1 MPSQGTQLG
10 QATLEGCFF
19 PTQWGSGWGEG
30 QVSVVR
36 SQTMEDGVGYLRGEG
51 PGAQISCRFWLEDGV
66 SSFSPQSQSKE
77 PSSELLDVWEGSER
91 EQAEGC
97 SLGVYSG

>member
-1 MPSQGTQLG
+1 M
-10 QATLEGCFF
+10 
-19 PTQWGSGWGEG
+19 
-30 QVSVVR
+30 VR

-51 PGAQISCRFWLEDGV
+51 PGAQVSCRFWLEDGV
-66 SSFSPQSQSKE
+66 SSLTSPQYQSKE

-91 EQAEGC
+91 ELAEGC